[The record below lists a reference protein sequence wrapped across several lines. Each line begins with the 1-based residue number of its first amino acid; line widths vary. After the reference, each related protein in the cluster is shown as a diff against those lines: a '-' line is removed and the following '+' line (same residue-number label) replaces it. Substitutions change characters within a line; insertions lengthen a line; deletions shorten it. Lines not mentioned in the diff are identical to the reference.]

1 MLLDRRT
8 RKGGGMNNF
17 ILEFGQSIFAG
28 FKNAFNFS
36 DTASK
41 REFWFFIL
49 FFFIAYV
56 VVWILDEV
64 FLEGAINLRDL
75 PMGDLLPSGYFDPEV
90 GLAVLLFRPVMAIP
104 TISATVRRLH
114 DTGRSGWWAALWVL
128 PLPMVGWFWLIPWLL
143 QPSKNS

>member
-1 MLLDRRT
+1 MRWQRQINGCCWT
-8 RKGGGMNNF
+8 HAKGWGMNNF

-28 FKNAFNFS
+28 LKNAFNFS

-64 FLEGAINLRDL
+64 FLKGAINLRNL
-75 PMGDLLPSGYFDPEV
+75 PMGDFFQV
-90 GLAVLLFRPVMAIP
+90 
-104 TISATVRRLH
+104 
-114 DTGRSGWWAALWVL
+114 DTLT
-128 PLPMVGWFWLIPWLL
+128 
-143 QPSKNS
+143 